1 MGVVYGGG
9 RIGLMGAVAD
19 GALEAGGQVFGVI
32 PEKLRDLELAHPG
45 LTELFV
51 VDGMHARKTL
61 MAQLADAFVALPG
74 GWGTL
79 EELFEVTTWAQ
90 LNHHHKPVGV
100 LNVNGFYDAMIAHFD
115 RAASDGFVRPAHR
128 QLLRHASEA
137 DVLLRELE
145 SVEFPDLRST
155 LRM

>member
-1 MGVVYGGG
+1 M
-9 RIGLMGAVAD
+9 
-19 GALEAGGQVFGVI
+19 
-32 PEKLRDLELAHPG
+32 
-45 LTELFV
+45 
-51 VDGMHARKTL
+51 
-61 MAQLADAFVALPG
+61 
-74 GWGTL
+74 GTL